1 MEDAP
6 AHKILD
12 IFESEIYFLNQGFNV
27 KLNNEDYIMYIGT
40 IKDPLFI
47 KVTWN
52 HIKNIYQSYL
62 IFEQLK
68 TIYKINDIFW

>member
-6 AHKILD
+6 APKILD

-47 KVTWN
+47 KVT
-52 HIKNIYQSYL
+52 
-62 IFEQLK
+62 
-68 TIYKINDIFW
+68 